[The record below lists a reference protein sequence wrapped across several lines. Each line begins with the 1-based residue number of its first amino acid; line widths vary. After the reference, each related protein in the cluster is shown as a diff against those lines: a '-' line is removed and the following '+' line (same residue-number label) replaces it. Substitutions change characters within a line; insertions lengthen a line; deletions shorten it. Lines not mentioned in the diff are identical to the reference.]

1 MKTLTSRVC
10 IVSISDKWDDVP
22 PKKESN
28 YNVSLE
34 GQKGKA
40 EEELPGK
47 NTELSFQPRHSC
59 HRTCSGVSRERVA
72 SK

>member
-10 IVSISDKWDDVP
+10 FVSISDKWDDVP

-34 GQKGKA
+34 GQKGGINGQK
-40 EEELPGK
+40 E
-47 NTELSFQPRHSC
+47 FHSRAD
-59 HRTCSGVSRERVA
+59 HQ
-72 SK
+72 